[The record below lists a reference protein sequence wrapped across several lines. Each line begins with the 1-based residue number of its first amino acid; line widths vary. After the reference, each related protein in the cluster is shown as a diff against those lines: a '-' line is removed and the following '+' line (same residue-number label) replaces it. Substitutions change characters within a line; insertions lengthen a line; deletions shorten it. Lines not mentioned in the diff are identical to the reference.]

1 MGEGRIVTHHSLSLT
16 RHFPFHSHPH
26 SDNLDSSNETYNHFA
41 TYGHTKLMN
50 VLFANELTRRYKD
63 TGVVSTSLHPG
74 FVQTEFLR
82 DVPEWLVPIS
92 KAACGLFARSEFEG
106 AKTQI
111 MAATAPEYEN
121 VGGLYFDSC
130 APKQPNKLAL
140 DEALAAAFW
149 EKSEEA
155 IQKVLPVQAAE
166 EEEVEEEVF
175 EDAVEA

>member
-1 MGEGRIVTHHSLSLT
+1 MTNNT
-16 RHFPFHSHPH
+16 
-26 SDNLDSSNETYNHFA
+26 DNLDSSNETYNNFA

-82 DVPEWLVPIS
+82 DVPEWAVPIT
-92 KAACGLFARSEFEG
+92 KALCGLFSRNEFEG

-111 MAATAPEYEN
+111 MAATAPEYEG

-130 APKQPNKLAL
+130 APKKPNKLAL

-149 EKSEEA
+149 EKSEAA
-155 IQKVLPVQAAE
+155 IQKVLPVHAE
-166 EEEVEEEVF
+166 EEQLEEEVF

>member
-1 MGEGRIVTHHSLSLT
+1 
-16 RHFPFHSHPH
+16 
-26 SDNLDSSNETYNHFA
+26 
-41 TYGHTKLMN
+41 MN
-50 VLFANELTRRYKD
+50 VLFGNELTRRFKD
-63 TGVVSTSLHPG
+63 SGVVSTSLHPG

-92 KAACGLFARSEFEG
+92 KAACALFARNEMEG

-111 MAATAPEYEN
+111 MAATAPEYES

-130 APKQPNKLAL
+130 TPKQPNKLAL

-155 IQKVLPVQAAE
+155 IQKKSAGHAE
-166 EEEVEEEVF
+166 E
-175 EDAVEA
+175 